1 MIDVGSDTVS
11 APMLARQRAT
21 AGAPVGRD
29 PSVVAVQHPRFAELW
44 CHAGTRAPPRGA
56 HGVRAVVHFDD
67 GERVADVCARV
78 LVREAA

>member
-21 AGAPVGRD
+21 AGVPVGRD
-29 PSVVAVQHPRFAELW
+29 PSVVAVQHPRFAERC
-44 CHAGTRAPPRGA
+44 CHAGVQMA
-56 HGVRAVVHFDD
+56 
-67 GERVADVCARV
+67 ADFARV